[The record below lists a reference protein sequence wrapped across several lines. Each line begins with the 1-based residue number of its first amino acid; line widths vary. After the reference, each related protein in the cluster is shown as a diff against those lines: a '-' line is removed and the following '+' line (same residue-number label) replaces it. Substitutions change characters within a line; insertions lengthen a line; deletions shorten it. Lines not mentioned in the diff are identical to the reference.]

1 MQPTTFRFTQ
11 LSVRLLVIFFMFSIL
26 IPSCK
31 KTDKLSSIKTGD
43 AAVTG
48 RFFTLPDTLNTAV
61 KRVAAELQQ
70 QNNQSGFIAALAKK
84 EGYPVWN
91 KAYIQTVKSRNN
103 SFTATAA
110 NGGGGNGDT
119 AVLIPLAV
127 PGENHIGAFII
138 GTVTDAVSLKLFRQG
153 DYAAFPLQSTNTT
166 SGITTAEDFALKM
179 MIMDNQVFGI
189 KEFEIKDKRLFNPT
203 ADYKDTAGKKLIVK
217 FGDSAIAGGN
227 GYTTNNILQTLCVT
241 VYTTTRTVLGN
252 HCRYPAGH
260 CPDYYTGIEGPC
272 DNCAQV
278 CANVSVST
286 TSSVQCVSWFEHEEG
301 EWPVFAP
308 GGGGGG
314 GVGTNPPPC
323 PLSSYLINNA
333 VPVGCNP
340 NPGPNPWPVP
350 DPPPTQE
357 QLDVYWMNQHI
368 KDSTNDPCVTN
379 AVVTLKAISSKFP
392 VLIRNFFSESPNFKM
407 ILRTH
412 TNSNWNSNINPPVPP
427 EGAKTTPS
435 ADSSYFNVSINKYY
449 KDCTD
454 LGLATTIIHEALH
467 CQLLN
472 WYRLAYFS
480 PDSTNMR
487 ITLASQYGFLFPPP
501 TIDVSTDS
509 LLSFIIVNQNPSQ
522 HEAMINRYL
531 DDVANALY
539 QFAVAKNINIDINYC
554 KDLAWS
560 GCFDSQAYQNLPAS
574 DKNRIKKRCSAEKD
588 PYSNLFFTDA
598 NGLDHFVNG
607 DNYKEKGNPCQ

>member
-350 DPPPTQE
+350 DPPPTQQ
-357 QLDVYWMNQHI
+357 QLDAYWMNKHI
-368 KDSTNDPCVTN
+368 KDSTNNPCIASTLATLKSISSKLPSLIRNVFDTN
-379 AVVTLKAISSKFP
+379 MVSPFDVTLKMYYAARDEGGITLTGVYDTIHK
-392 VLIRNFFSESPNFKM
+392 VG
-407 ILRTH
+407 
-412 TNSNWNSNINPPVPP
+412 IN
-427 EGAKTTPS
+427 
-435 ADSSYFNVSINKYY
+435 SYFPNA
-449 KDCTD
+449 TD
-454 LGLATTIIHEALH
+454 LSVAATIIHEMFH
-467 CQLLN
+467 CQLLA
-472 WYRLAYFS
+472 WYRETYILNDTAKQRDLINKYGYIFNKEFVDI
-480 PDSTNMR
+480 DSNLWVIASGPGPLQHQDIAVRYRNM
-487 ITLASQYGFLFPPP
+487 IG
-501 TIDVSTDS
+501 
-509 LLSFIIVNQNPSQ
+509 
-522 HEAMINRYL
+522 E
-531 DDVANALY
+531 ALY
-539 QFAVAKNINIDINYC
+539 QFALAKGINVNLEYC

-560 GCFDSQAYQNLPAS
+560 GCQNSRAFTNLGQSAS
-574 DKNRIKKRCSAEKD
+574 AAITQLINAEKD
-588 PYSNLFFTDA
+588 PYGINN
-598 NGLDHFVNG
+598 NGNP
-607 DNYKEKGNPCQ
+607 NTNKGNPCL